1 MILTY
6 FVSMIH
12 DSASTPDILVKV
24 LTGEFMRKNYAS
36 SCLLSGELKLFVI
49 VSFFTFRVL
58 LWRRYKMN
66 SSVKQSWCDGLFIWF
81 LVEGNVALS
90 QQESMIPGVQQLRR
104 LWPHFL
110 RFESSGWR
118 VYLSIF
124 ISRHVFYKNKAI
136 TLSELC
142 LHFRFRYFRIRNRL
156 I

>member
-1 MILTY
+1 MIPEPKCKRFMILKFLKQRFMILTC

-12 DSASTPDILVKV
+12 DSASTPDILLKV

-36 SCLLSGELKLFVI
+36 SCLLSGEL
-49 VSFFTFRVL
+49 TVL

-104 LWPHFL
+104 F
-110 RFESSGWR
+110 
-118 VYLSIF
+118 
-124 ISRHVFYKNKAI
+124 
-136 TLSELC
+136 
-142 LHFRFRYFRIRNRL
+142 
-156 I
+156 